1 LVSLSLPLNLTFF
14 CLSQI
19 HDHYQ
24 GANLGELNLK
34 MGIMM
39 GLQIMDLESK
49 ISAATATAEAL
60 LEIGMKYCIGREVS
74 QNYVLAHKWFNLA
87 AMKGSESAKEYRCE
101 ISREMSPSDV
111 ADAQR
116 QARAWLTLH

>member
-1 LVSLSLPLNLTFF
+1 MGTKVG
-14 CLSQI
+14 
-19 HDHYQ
+19 YQ
-24 GANLGELNLK
+24 AVENEA
-34 MGIMM
+34 
-39 GLQIMDLESK
+39 E
-49 ISAATATAEAL
+49 ISVAAVTAEAL
-60 LEIGMKYCIGREVS
+60 LEIGMKYCIGRDVA

-87 AMKGSESAKEYRCE
+87 ALKGSESAKQYRCE

>member
-1 LVSLSLPLNLTFF
+1 MGTKVG
-14 CLSQI
+14 
-19 HDHYQ
+19 YQ
-24 GANLGELNLK
+24 AVENEA
-34 MGIMM
+34 
-39 GLQIMDLESK
+39 E
-49 ISAATATAEAL
+49 ISVAAATAEVL
-60 LEIGMKYCIGREVS
+60 LEIGMKYCIGRDVA

-87 AMKGSESAKEYRCE
+87 ALKGSESAKQYRCE